1 MLKVSATNLIINTAF
16 VMICF
21 TIYPPKKYPNAD
33 VHIYKNTDII
43 GSFNQK
49 PSFCSDE
56 NFSSRYIPGCE
67 NDTFLEYT
75 PMRTYTVKILKV
87 ELKDAGPYF
96 CELVAPD
103 YKKKSNNITL
113 NTFSKY
119 YYFLLFSGLNCHYL
133 RDVHL
138 MLWHCNNYIDNV
150 HERQVPK
157 FGHYI
162 LKKQEDVMGKKCFI

>member
-1 MLKVSATNLIINTAF
+1 MLKFSATNLLIYTEL
-16 VMICF
+16 VMICLN
-21 TIYPPKKYPNAD
+21 IYPPKQYTHTQ

-43 GSFNQK
+43 GSFEQITTY
-49 PSFCSDE
+49 CTVV
-56 NFSSRYIPGCE
+56 NFTSYYIPLCE

-75 PMRTYTVKILKV
+75 PRRTYIVKILKV

-96 CELVAPD
+96 CQLVAPE
-103 YKKKSNNITL
+103 YKTKSNTITL

-119 YYFLLFSGLNCHYL
+119 YYFLLFSGLSCHYL

-138 MLWHCNNYIDNV
+138 MLWHCNNYIDNM

-162 LKKQEDVMGKKCFI
+162 LKTQEDVMGKKCFI

>member
-1 MLKVSATNLIINTAF
+1 MLKFSATNLLIYTEL

-43 GSFNQK
+43 GSFTQK
-49 PSFCSDE
+49 PSSCSDE
-56 NFSSRYIPGCE
+56 NFSSHYIPVCE

-75 PMRTYTVKILKV
+75 PRRTYIVKILKV

-96 CELVAPD
+96 CQLVAPE
-103 YKKKSNNITL
+103 YKTKSNNITL

-119 YYFLLFSGLNCHYL
+119 YYFYCFQGLI
-133 RDVHL
+133 V
-138 MLWHCNNYIDNV
+138 IT
-150 HERQVPK
+150 
-157 FGHYI
+157 
-162 LKKQEDVMGKKCFI
+162 